1 MCPSRLFPCLDLKN
15 NYFLPLP
22 HLMTQAHLLSSL
34 FLLNHF
40 VYFSH
45 LLLISGGSYGPPRR
59 DCNQSCRAGGRRC
72 PEQRSWRIG
81 VRSET
86 RDERSH
92 DGWTMSD
99 GLDSGATRANKNA
112 DVIITEGE
120 RSDASWLLPTARKQ
134 WNSSSVSELQG
145 CFFFFLFS
153 NCYFAR
159 RRGETV
165 DRSHGCWFIQ
175 SVIFRKARRCRG
187 CCASW
192 FWLLNEM
199 NHQHTWQRAAIGFPN
214 VGAGPPLA
222 PPPDN
227 AQAFALL

>member
-15 NYFLPLP
+15 NYFLPQPEEVALDDP
-22 HLMTQAHLLSSL
+22 GPFPFFLSSL
-34 FLLNHF
+34 FFLDNHF

-45 LLLISGGSYGPPRR
+45 LLLISGGSYGPPRG

-81 VRSET
+81 DRSET
-86 RDERSH
+86 RVERSH

-134 WNSSSVSELQG
+134 RNSSSVSELFCKTQ
-145 CFFFFLFS
+145 
-153 NCYFAR
+153 R
-159 RRGETV
+159 RDSRQVTRLLIHSVSHFQKSETLP
-165 DRSHGCWFIQ
+165 G
-175 SVIFRKARRCRG
+175 
-187 CCASW
+187 
-192 FWLLNEM
+192 LLRFMVLTVKMKWTTN
-199 NHQHTWQRAAIGFPN
+199 TR
-214 VGAGPPLA
+214 
-222 PPPDN
+222 DN
-227 AQAFALL
+227 GQQ